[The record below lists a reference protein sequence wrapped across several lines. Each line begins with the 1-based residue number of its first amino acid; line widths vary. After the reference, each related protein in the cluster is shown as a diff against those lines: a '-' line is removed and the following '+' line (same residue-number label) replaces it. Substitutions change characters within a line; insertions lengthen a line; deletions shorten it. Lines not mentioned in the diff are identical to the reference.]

1 MLAERVP
8 PQQTALVGWVLGLG
22 CGLVAS
28 VFLVR
33 AQQHYLRQYVAL
45 WHDWPQR
52 RLVERVTL
60 GRISFLHAPRKHVA
74 EVYFRRQP
82 VAELEELRDRDLGC
96 HLAIW
101 LAFLV
106 SFVPGLLVQATSS
119 MGSSASHFRNWPLAR
134 GAHCGVPARY

>member
-1 MLAERVP
+1 MLAELVP
-8 PQQTALVGWVLGLG
+8 PQQTALVGWVLGLC

-33 AQQHYLRQYVAL
+33 AQQRYLRQYVAI
-45 WHDWPQR
+45 WRDWPQR

-60 GRISFLHAPRKHVA
+60 GRISFLHVPRKHVA

-82 VAELEELRDRDLGC
+82 VAELEELRDQYLEC
-96 HLAIW
+96 YLATW

-106 SFVPGLLVQATSS
+106 PFVLGLLVQAY
-119 MGSSASHFRNWPLAR
+119 RLD
-134 GAHCGVPARY
+134 GVFG